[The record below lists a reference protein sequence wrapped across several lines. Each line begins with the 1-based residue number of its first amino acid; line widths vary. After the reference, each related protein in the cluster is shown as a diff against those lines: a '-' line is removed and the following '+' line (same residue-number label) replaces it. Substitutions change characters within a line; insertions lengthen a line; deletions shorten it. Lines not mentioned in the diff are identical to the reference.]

1 VQTGGGLSILP
12 TPGVP
17 SATKPTVTLGADN
30 VLPSGFN
37 VGGVF
42 VGLGGLLDMNGHSST
57 VNSINGNGLID
68 NQASTSSTLTIASPD
83 ANSNGTFSGTIQN
96 SGSSLSVVMNG
107 AGTQTLSGANT
118 YTGGTFIKNGKLRLD
133 SSAFQ
138 PLGSVNVLPITTV
151 VTLGDSNTTS
161 VGTLDVNGSDQ
172 TIAALNTTGSN
183 QAKQNVVNGGTN
195 PATLTISGQQ
205 ASVFLGNLLDNPSQ
219 SSGVTTGPLAL
230 AVTGGAQVTLG
241 GTSSYTGGT
250 TITGAG
256 TTLTVT
262 TPSALAS
269 DSDLT
274 ITDGGLILG
283 AQETASGT
291 SLGSGIPTLGDN
303 MIPMSASAAPTVK
316 VAPVPEPGT
325 LVLLAVAAAGL
336 ALVARR
342 RKK

>member
-1 VQTGGGLSILP
+1 
-12 TPGVP
+12 
-17 SATKPTVTLGADN
+17 
-30 VLPSGFN
+30 
-37 VGGVF
+37 
-42 VGLGGLLDMNGHSST
+42 M
-57 VNSINGNGLID
+57 
-68 NQASTSSTLTIASPD
+68 
-83 ANSNGTFSGTIQN
+83 
-96 SGSSLSVVMNG
+96 
-107 AGTQTLSGANT
+107 
-118 YTGGTFIKNGKLRLD
+118 
-133 SSAFQ
+133 
-138 PLGSVNVLPITTV
+138 
-151 VTLGDSNTTS
+151 
-161 VGTLDVNGSDQ
+161 
-172 TIAALNTTGSN
+172 
-183 QAKQNVVNGGTN
+183 
-195 PATLTISGQQ
+195 
-205 ASVFLGNLLDNPSQ
+205 
-219 SSGVTTGPLAL
+219 TTGPLAL